1 MPCKMVHA
9 CYPALART
17 SPFLT
22 LLPILEEREMPR
34 LPKGKKYLNL
44 YLPEKTVSALKIYS
58 QRYECSLGYLVDLC
72 VRIVL
77 GHSES
82 AKRALKYDQDR
93 YERSQ
98 ASEEEWQDLSHEL
111 NHEIKEFASHLTEE
125 EEWQDLN
132 HEPEESGRQ
141 TTGETETAA
150 PSPEPAEQPR
160 ATEEPETPQESTEEP
175 SEPDT
180 SAAAPEAHEEPSP
193 AAEPPARPAQP
204 KPNPFFADAL
214 ARLKSLQEM
223 REARNQRER
232 AAQEAAER
240 VRKQSRKKPETPTA

>member
-1 MPCKMVHA
+1 
-9 CYPALART
+9 
-17 SPFLT
+17 
-22 LLPILEEREMPR
+22 MPR

-214 ARLKSLQEM
+214 ARIKSLQEM

>member
-1 MPCKMVHA
+1 M
-9 CYPALART
+9 
-17 SPFLT
+17 
-22 LLPILEEREMPR
+22 PILEREKMPR

-150 PSPEPAEQPR
+150 PSPEPAR
-160 ATEEPETPQESTEEP
+160 ASC
-175 SEPDT
+175 S
-180 SAAAPEAHEEPSP
+180 
-193 AAEPPARPAQP
+193 
-204 KPNPFFADAL
+204 
-214 ARLKSLQEM
+214 
-223 REARNQRER
+223 
-232 AAQEAAER
+232 
-240 VRKQSRKKPETPTA
+240 

>member
-1 MPCKMVHA
+1 
-9 CYPALART
+9 
-17 SPFLT
+17 
-22 LLPILEEREMPR
+22 MPR

-58 QRYECSLGYLVDLC
+58 QRYDRSLGSLVDLC

-160 ATEEPETPQESTEEP
+160 ATEEPEMPQESSQESTEEP

-180 SAAAPEAHEEPSP
+180 SAAAPEAHEEPAP

-204 KPNPFFADAL
+204 KPNPFIADAL

-223 REARNQRER
+223 REAMNQRER

>member
-1 MPCKMVHA
+1 M
-9 CYPALART
+9 
-17 SPFLT
+17 
-22 LLPILEEREMPR
+22 PILEREKMPR

-160 ATEEPETPQESTEEP
+160 ATEEPEPPQESTEEP

>member
-1 MPCKMVHA
+1 
-9 CYPALART
+9 
-17 SPFLT
+17 
-22 LLPILEEREMPR
+22 MPR

-214 ARLKSLQEM
+214 AHLKSLQEM

>member
-1 MPCKMVHA
+1 
-9 CYPALART
+9 
-17 SPFLT
+17 
-22 LLPILEEREMPR
+22 MPR

-58 QRYECSLGYLVDLC
+58 QRYDRSLGNLVDLC

-160 ATEEPETPQESTEEP
+160 ATEEPETPQESSQESTEGP

-180 SAAAPEAHEEPSP
+180 PAAAPEAHEEPAP

-204 KPNPFFADAL
+204 KPNPFIADAL

-223 REARNQRER
+223 REASNQREL
-232 AAQEAAER
+232 AAREAEKGAP
-240 VRKQSRKKPETPTA
+240 KQSRKKPETPAV

>member
-1 MPCKMVHA
+1 
-9 CYPALART
+9 
-17 SPFLT
+17 
-22 LLPILEEREMPR
+22 MPR

-193 AAEPPARPAQP
+193 AAEPPARPAQS

>member
-1 MPCKMVHA
+1 M
-9 CYPALART
+9 
-17 SPFLT
+17 
-22 LLPILEEREMPR
+22 PILEREKMPR

>member
-1 MPCKMVHA
+1 
-9 CYPALART
+9 
-17 SPFLT
+17 
-22 LLPILEEREMPR
+22 MPR

-58 QRYECSLGYLVDLC
+58 QRYDRSLGNLVDLC

-160 ATEEPETPQESTEEP
+160 ATEEPEMPQESSQESTEEP

-180 SAAAPEAHEEPSP
+180 PAAAPEAHEEPAP

-223 REARNQRER
+223 REARNERER
-232 AAQEAAER
+232 AAREAEKGAP
-240 VRKQSRKKPETPTA
+240 KQSRKKPETPAV

>member
-1 MPCKMVHA
+1 
-9 CYPALART
+9 
-17 SPFLT
+17 
-22 LLPILEEREMPR
+22 MPR

-58 QRYECSLGYLVDLC
+58 QRYDRSLGNLVDLC

-82 AKRALKYDQDR
+82 AKRALKYEQDR

-204 KPNPFFADAL
+204 KPNPFIADAL

-223 REARNQRER
+223 REASNQREL
-232 AAQEAAER
+232 AAREAEKGAP
-240 VRKQSRKKPETPTA
+240 KQSRKKPETPAV

>member
-1 MPCKMVHA
+1 
-9 CYPALART
+9 
-17 SPFLT
+17 
-22 LLPILEEREMPR
+22 MPR
-34 LPKGKKYLNL
+34 LPRGKKYLNL

-204 KPNPFFADAL
+204 KPNPFFVDAL

>member
-1 MPCKMVHA
+1 
-9 CYPALART
+9 
-17 SPFLT
+17 
-22 LLPILEEREMPR
+22 MPR

-58 QRYECSLGYLVDLC
+58 QRYDRSLGNLVDLC

-160 ATEEPETPQESTEEP
+160 ATEEPEMPQESSQESTEEP

-180 SAAAPEAHEEPSP
+180 PAAAPEAHEEPSP

-223 REARNQRER
+223 REARNHREL
-232 AAQEAAER
+232 AAREAEKGAP
-240 VRKQSRKKPETPTA
+240 KQSRKKPETPAV

>member
-1 MPCKMVHA
+1 
-9 CYPALART
+9 
-17 SPFLT
+17 
-22 LLPILEEREMPR
+22 MPR

-58 QRYECSLGYLVDLC
+58 QRYDRSLGNLVDLC

-160 ATEEPETPQESTEEP
+160 ATEEPEMPQESSQESTEEP

-180 SAAAPEAHEEPSP
+180 PAAAPEAHEEPSP

-204 KPNPFFADAL
+204 KPNPFIADAL

-223 REARNQRER
+223 REASNQREL
-232 AAQEAAER
+232 AAREAEKGAP
-240 VRKQSRKKPETPTA
+240 KQSRKKPETPAV

>member
-1 MPCKMVHA
+1 
-9 CYPALART
+9 
-17 SPFLT
+17 
-22 LLPILEEREMPR
+22 MPR

-58 QRYECSLGYLVDLC
+58 QRYDRSLGNLVDLC

-204 KPNPFFADAL
+204 KPNPFIADAL

-223 REARNQRER
+223 REASNQREL
-232 AAQEAAER
+232 AAREAEKGAP
-240 VRKQSRKKPETPTA
+240 KQSRKKPETPAV

>member
-1 MPCKMVHA
+1 M
-9 CYPALART
+9 
-17 SPFLT
+17 
-22 LLPILEEREMPR
+22 PILEREKMPR
-34 LPKGKKYLNL
+34 LPRGKKYLNL

>member
-1 MPCKMVHA
+1 MQNGPHLLSCV
-9 CYPALART
+9 

-22 LLPILEEREMPR
+22 LLPILEREKMPR

-58 QRYECSLGYLVDLC
+58 QRYDRSLGNLVDLC

-180 SAAAPEAHEEPSP
+180 PAAAPEAHEEPAP

-204 KPNPFFADAL
+204 KPNPFIADAL

-223 REARNQRER
+223 REASNQREL
-232 AAQEAAER
+232 AAREAEKGAP
-240 VRKQSRKKPETPTA
+240 KQSRKKPETPAV

>member
-1 MPCKMVHA
+1 
-9 CYPALART
+9 
-17 SPFLT
+17 
-22 LLPILEEREMPR
+22 MPR

-193 AAEPPARPAQP
+193 AAEPPARPVQQ

-223 REARNQRER
+223 REARNQREL
-232 AAQEAAER
+232 AAREAEKGAP
-240 VRKQSRKKPETPTA
+240 KQSRKKPETPAV

>member
-1 MPCKMVHA
+1 
-9 CYPALART
+9 
-17 SPFLT
+17 
-22 LLPILEEREMPR
+22 MPR

>member
-1 MPCKMVHA
+1 MQNGPSLLSCV
-9 CYPALART
+9 

-58 QRYECSLGYLVDLC
+58 QRYECSLGHLVDLC

-223 REARNQRER
+223 REARNQREL
-232 AAQEAAER
+232 AAREAEKGAP
-240 VRKQSRKKPETPTA
+240 KQSRKKPETPAV

>member
-1 MPCKMVHA
+1 
-9 CYPALART
+9 
-17 SPFLT
+17 
-22 LLPILEEREMPR
+22 MPR

-58 QRYECSLGYLVDLC
+58 QRYDRSLGNLVDLC

-77 GHSES
+77 GHSET
-82 AKRALKYDQDR
+82 AKRALKYEQDR

-160 ATEEPETPQESTEEP
+160 ATEEPETPQYGSNLIHQSETPQESSQESTEEP

-180 SAAAPEAHEEPSP
+180 PAAAPEAHEEPAP

-223 REARNQRER
+223 REARNERER

>member
-1 MPCKMVHA
+1 
-9 CYPALART
+9 
-17 SPFLT
+17 
-22 LLPILEEREMPR
+22 MPR

-58 QRYECSLGYLVDLC
+58 QRYECSLGHLVDLC

-82 AKRALKYDQDR
+82 AKRALKYEQDR

-204 KPNPFFADAL
+204 KPNPFIADAL

-223 REARNQRER
+223 REASNQREL
-232 AAQEAAER
+232 AAREAEKGAP
-240 VRKQSRKKPETPTA
+240 KQSRKKPETPAV

>member
-1 MPCKMVHA
+1 
-9 CYPALART
+9 
-17 SPFLT
+17 
-22 LLPILEEREMPR
+22 
-34 LPKGKKYLNL
+34 LNL

-58 QRYECSLGYLVDLC
+58 QRYECSLGHLVDLC

-82 AKRALKYDQDR
+82 AKRALKYEQDR

-160 ATEEPETPQESTEEP
+160 ATEEPETPQESSQRRSPLSLTRLPLRLRRMKSHHLRRSLLPGLRSQNLIP
-175 SEPDT
+175 SSQT
-180 SAAAPEAHEEPSP
+180 H
-193 AAEPPARPAQP
+193 
-204 KPNPFFADAL
+204 
-214 ARLKSLQEM
+214 
-223 REARNQRER
+223 
-232 AAQEAAER
+232 
-240 VRKQSRKKPETPTA
+240 

>member
-1 MPCKMVHA
+1 
-9 CYPALART
+9 
-17 SPFLT
+17 
-22 LLPILEEREMPR
+22 MPR

-82 AKRALKYDQDR
+82 AKRSLKFNQDY
-93 YERSQ
+93 YERMQ

-150 PSPEPAEQPR
+150 PSPEPAEQRR
-160 ATEEPETPQESTEEP
+160 ATEEPETPQYGSNLIHQSETPQESSQETTEEA

-180 SAAAPEAHEEPSP
+180 PAAAPEAHEEPAP

-204 KPNPFFADAL
+204 KPNPFIADAL

-223 REARNQRER
+223 REASNQRER

>member
-1 MPCKMVHA
+1 M
-9 CYPALART
+9 
-17 SPFLT
+17 
-22 LLPILEEREMPR
+22 PILEREKMPR

-160 ATEEPETPQESTEEP
+160 AAEEPETPQESTEEP

>member
-1 MPCKMVHA
+1 
-9 CYPALART
+9 
-17 SPFLT
+17 
-22 LLPILEEREMPR
+22 
-34 LPKGKKYLNL
+34 
-44 YLPEKTVSALKIYS
+44 
-58 QRYECSLGYLVDLC
+58 LGHLVDLC

-82 AKRALKYDQDR
+82 AKRALKYEQDR

-141 TTGETETAA
+141 TTGETETAVSPA

-223 REARNQRER
+223 REARNQREL
-232 AAQEAAER
+232 AAREAEKG
-240 VRKQSRKKPETPTA
+240 VSETVSQKARDSYCLRMPLLCAVLSAFEA

>member
-1 MPCKMVHA
+1 
-9 CYPALART
+9 
-17 SPFLT
+17 
-22 LLPILEEREMPR
+22 MPR

-58 QRYECSLGYLVDLC
+58 QRYECSLGHLVDLC

-204 KPNPFFADAL
+204 KPNPFIADAL

-223 REARNQRER
+223 REARNQREL
-232 AAQEAAER
+232 AAREAEKGAP
-240 VRKQSRKKPETPTA
+240 KQSRKKPETPAV

>member
-1 MPCKMVHA
+1 
-9 CYPALART
+9 
-17 SPFLT
+17 
-22 LLPILEEREMPR
+22 MPR

-58 QRYECSLGYLVDLC
+58 QRYECSLGHLVDLC

-82 AKRALKYDQDR
+82 AKRALKYEQDR

-160 ATEEPETPQESTEEP
+160 ATEEPETPQESTEEALFYSLP
-175 SEPDT
+175 FR
-180 SAAAPEAHEEPSP
+180 PECA
-193 AAEPPARPAQP
+193 
-204 KPNPFFADAL
+204 F
-214 ARLKSLQEM
+214 
-223 REARNQRER
+223 
-232 AAQEAAER
+232 
-240 VRKQSRKKPETPTA
+240 

>member
-1 MPCKMVHA
+1 
-9 CYPALART
+9 
-17 SPFLT
+17 
-22 LLPILEEREMPR
+22 MPR

-180 SAAAPEAHEEPSP
+180 SAAAPEAHEESSP
-193 AAEPPARPAQP
+193 AAEPPARPVQP

-223 REARNQRER
+223 REARNQREL
-232 AAQEAAER
+232 AAREAEKGAP
-240 VRKQSRKKPETPTA
+240 KQSRKKPETPAV

>member
-1 MPCKMVHA
+1 
-9 CYPALART
+9 
-17 SPFLT
+17 
-22 LLPILEEREMPR
+22 MPR

-223 REARNQRER
+223 REARNQREL
-232 AAQEAAER
+232 AAREAEKGAP
-240 VRKQSRKKPETPTA
+240 KQSRKKPETPAV

>member
-1 MPCKMVHA
+1 
-9 CYPALART
+9 
-17 SPFLT
+17 
-22 LLPILEEREMPR
+22 MPR

-58 QRYECSLGYLVDLC
+58 QRYDRSLGNLVDLC

-82 AKRALKYDQDR
+82 AKRALKYEQDR

-204 KPNPFFADAL
+204 KPNPFIADAL

-223 REARNQRER
+223 REASNQRER

>member
-1 MPCKMVHA
+1 
-9 CYPALART
+9 
-17 SPFLT
+17 
-22 LLPILEEREMPR
+22 MPR

-82 AKRALKYDQDR
+82 AKRSLKFNQDY
-93 YERSQ
+93 YERMQ

>member
-1 MPCKMVHA
+1 
-9 CYPALART
+9 
-17 SPFLT
+17 
-22 LLPILEEREMPR
+22 MPR

-58 QRYECSLGYLVDLC
+58 QRYECSLGHLVDLC

-82 AKRALKYDQDR
+82 AKRALKYEQDR

-160 ATEEPETPQESTEEP
+160 ATEEPETPQESSQESTEEP

-180 SAAAPEAHEEPSP
+180 PAAAPEAHEEPAP

-204 KPNPFFADAL
+204 KPNPFIADAL

-223 REARNQRER
+223 REASNQRER

>member
-1 MPCKMVHA
+1 
-9 CYPALART
+9 
-17 SPFLT
+17 
-22 LLPILEEREMPR
+22 MPR

-58 QRYECSLGYLVDLC
+58 QRYDRSLGNLVDLC

-160 ATEEPETPQESTEEP
+160 ATEEPEMPQESSQESTEEP

-180 SAAAPEAHEEPSP
+180 PAAAPEAHEEPAP

-204 KPNPFFADAL
+204 KPNPFIADAL

-223 REARNQRER
+223 REASNQREL
-232 AAQEAAER
+232 AAREAEKGAP
-240 VRKQSRKKPETPTA
+240 KQSRKKPETPAV

>member
-1 MPCKMVHA
+1 
-9 CYPALART
+9 
-17 SPFLT
+17 
-22 LLPILEEREMPR
+22 MPR

-58 QRYECSLGYLVDLC
+58 QRYECSLGHLVDLC

-150 PSPEPAEQPR
+150 PSPEPAEQP
-160 ATEEPETPQESTEEP
+160 

-223 REARNQRER
+223 REARNERER
-232 AAQEAAER
+232 AAREAEKGAP
-240 VRKQSRKKPETPTA
+240 KQSRKKPETPAV

>member
-1 MPCKMVHA
+1 
-9 CYPALART
+9 
-17 SPFLT
+17 
-22 LLPILEEREMPR
+22 MPR

-58 QRYECSLGYLVDLC
+58 QRYECSLGHLVDLC

-82 AKRALKYDQDR
+82 AKRALKYEQDR

-111 NHEIKEFASHLTEE
+111 NHEIKEFARHLTEE

-180 SAAAPEAHEEPSP
+180 PAAAPEAHEEPAP

-204 KPNPFFADAL
+204 KPNPFIADAL

-223 REARNQRER
+223 REASNQREL
-232 AAQEAAER
+232 AAREAEKGAP
-240 VRKQSRKKPETPTA
+240 KQSRKKPETPAV

>member
-1 MPCKMVHA
+1 MVHA
-9 CYPALART
+9 MQNGPRLLSCT

>member
-1 MPCKMVHA
+1 
-9 CYPALART
+9 
-17 SPFLT
+17 
-22 LLPILEEREMPR
+22 MPR

-58 QRYECSLGYLVDLC
+58 QRYDRSLGNLVDLC

-77 GHSES
+77 GHSET
-82 AKRALKYDQDR
+82 AKRALKYEQDR

-111 NHEIKEFASHLTEE
+111 NHEIKEFARHLTEE

-204 KPNPFFADAL
+204 KPNPFIADAL

-223 REARNQRER
+223 REASNQREL
-232 AAQEAAER
+232 AAREAEKGAP
-240 VRKQSRKKPETPTA
+240 KQSRKKPETPAV

>member
-1 MPCKMVHA
+1 
-9 CYPALART
+9 
-17 SPFLT
+17 
-22 LLPILEEREMPR
+22 MPR

-82 AKRALKYDQDR
+82 AKRALKYNQDR

-160 ATEEPETPQESTEEP
+160 ATEEPETPQESSQESTEEP

-180 SAAAPEAHEEPSP
+180 PAAAPEAHEEPAP

-223 REARNQRER
+223 REARNQREL
-232 AAQEAAER
+232 AAREAEKGAP
-240 VRKQSRKKPETPTA
+240 KQSRKKPETPTA

>member
-1 MPCKMVHA
+1 MQNGPSLLSC
-9 CYPALART
+9 T

-22 LLPILEEREMPR
+22 LLPILEREKMPR

-58 QRYECSLGYLVDLC
+58 QRYDRSLGNLVDLC

-77 GHSES
+77 GHSET
-82 AKRALKYDQDR
+82 AKRALKYEQDR

-111 NHEIKEFASHLTEE
+111 NHEIKEFARHLTEE

-204 KPNPFFADAL
+204 KPNPFIADAL

-223 REARNQRER
+223 REASNQREL
-232 AAQEAAER
+232 AAREAEKGAP
-240 VRKQSRKKPETPTA
+240 KQSRKKPETPAV

>member
-1 MPCKMVHA
+1 MVHTMQNGPHLLS
-9 CYPALART
+9 CT

-193 AAEPPARPAQP
+193 AAEPPARPVQP

-223 REARNQRER
+223 REARNQREL
-232 AAQEAAER
+232 AAREAEKGAP
-240 VRKQSRKKPETPTA
+240 KQSRKKPETPAV